1 MRSTFVVA
9 VLSAALALV
18 ACGDNR
24 AASDA
29 GPGGDVTPRRR
40 PVVILMV
47 GDGMGPG
54 QIAAA
59 SLYAHGADGQL
70 FLHTL
75 PVSGQLNTASLS
87 GTTDSCAAATT
98 MATGART
105 LNYMCGVDRRGQA
118 METLVERAHA
128 LGLSAGV
135 ATTAA
140 VVDATPAA
148 FTAHRVSRAQ
158 KLEIAWDQTFVS
170 KPDVILGGGVEYFLP
185 AGEGSARSDEGL
197 TPYLEADGYELVR
210 TADELAGFR
219 PGRGKKLAGFF
230 GPGHLDYVLDRPT
243 GSTQPTLR
251 QLALAAL
258 AQLDTDPDGFFLMI
272 EGARIDMASHGNDAP
287 RAIHE
292 MLAFDDAIRAVAAWT
307 AEHPDDD
314 VTLLVVADHECGGLT
329 VTGPPGAPGEY
340 PRVAWRWGNHT
351 NTRIEV
357 HGMGPGAAPFAGA
370 VRDHTWVHAA
380 LLAAIEARPFT
391 EPPLTLAP
399 DGDLADLRHLAA
411 TQTLPSAFG
420 PGYNELGALYLD
432 ADGDSLALG
441 VEGVFE
447 WNRNAVVVLIDVD
460 YGAGTGAARLADA
473 LSDVNGLADGILSGS
488 SLGDPGIAGFGA
500 DFAFVAWGGSD
511 PKLDQLDGTAGLRGL
526 YPPVGKP
533 EDLGWYAGA
542 TNFADGTRTR
552 GNVMP
557 PAVVLEEQGWE
568 VHVPWNELYP
578 TLAGGVPAGA
588 TLAIAVVLVN
598 DDGGYTSNQA
608 LPPFPDS
615 MVQNPGRAETPLP
628 GVVVFAVDEDL
639 DGVADG
645 DAPPAVVE
653 SPAP

>member
-272 EGARIDMASHGNDAP
+272 EGARIDMACHANDAVT
-287 RAIHE
+287 AALE
-292 MLAFDDAIRAVAAWT
+292 MIEFDEAVAAAVEAAPDALIVVT
-307 AEHPDDD
+307 ADHATAGMAITEKAMERWKKAPQVKASAERIDTLIRPDTTKKGDPVALRAALQEHCGIAD
-314 VTLLVVADHECGGLT
+314 VTEEEATAYAAISGLYDPAARIGEIISRRVG
-329 VTGPPGAPGEY
+329 VTFMPFEYRSLKPNITHGHDGAMVSVY
-340 PRVAWRWGNHT
+340 AR
-351 NTRIEV
+351 
-357 HGMGPGAAPFAGA
+357 GPGATRFSGTMDNTEIP
-370 VRDHTWVHAA
+370 
-380 LLAAIEARPFT
+380 ARIR
-391 EPPLTLAP
+391 ELT
-399 DGDLADLRHLAA
+399 
-411 TQTLPSAFG
+411 
-420 PGYNELGALYLD
+420 
-432 ADGDSLALG
+432 
-441 VEGVFE
+441 
-447 WNRNAVVVLIDVD
+447 
-460 YGAGTGAARLADA
+460 
-473 LSDVNGLADGILSGS
+473 
-488 SLGDPGIAGFGA
+488 
-500 DFAFVAWGGSD
+500 
-511 PKLDQLDGTAGLRGL
+511 
-526 YPPVGKP
+526 
-533 EDLGWYAGA
+533 GW
-542 TNFADGTRTR
+542 
-552 GNVMP
+552 
-557 PAVVLEEQGWE
+557 
-568 VHVPWNELYP
+568 
-578 TLAGGVPAGA
+578 
-588 TLAIAVVLVN
+588 
-598 DDGGYTSNQA
+598 
-608 LPPFPDS
+608 
-615 MVQNPGRAETPLP
+615 
-628 GVVVFAVDEDL
+628 
-639 DGVADG
+639 
-645 DAPPAVVE
+645 
-653 SPAP
+653 